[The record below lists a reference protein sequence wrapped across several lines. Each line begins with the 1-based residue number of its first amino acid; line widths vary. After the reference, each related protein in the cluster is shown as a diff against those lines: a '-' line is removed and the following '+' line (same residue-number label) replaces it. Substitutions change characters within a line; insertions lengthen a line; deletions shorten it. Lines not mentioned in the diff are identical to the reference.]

1 MSAAHILF
9 CFVAESG
16 RGGEILTRKSRFGGE
31 QFDVELTPLYSSSLV
46 KDRPTKN
53 PPLRRVGELKSVC
66 RLVAPTLTHDSPND
80 PLGHSGYGPAF
91 GDPSLHVESLCGE
104 ELNPALAII

>member
-80 PLGHSGYGPAF
+80 PLGDHSGYPAF
-91 GDPSLHVESLCGE
+91 GGSLHERILPQFPKKCKPK
-104 ELNPALAII
+104 N